1 MTKRVA
7 ADVMS
12 RELVTLNEEDS
23 LADILDGMERY
34 ELRHIPIVD
43 GERLVGL
50 LTHRDILRLSKSA
63 LTAGPADAS
72 LSKRAMETFVG
83 TVMTRDP
90 QTISSDTGLDV
101 AAARMVDGRFG
112 CLPVVD
118 EGVLIGIV
126 TEHDLLAAFAQDA
139 G

>member
-23 LADILDGMERY
+23 LADILAGMERY

-72 LSKRAMETFVG
+72 VAQRAMETFVG

-90 QTISSDTGLDV
+90 QTITSDTALDV
-101 AAARMVDGRFG
+101 AAARMVDGHFG

-118 EGVLIGIV
+118 DGALVGII
-126 TEHDLLAAFAQDA
+126 TEHDLLAAFADNES
-139 G
+139 